1 RLMELAEAAF
11 ADAANPAW
19 LNHVWERNQA
29 MIRQDLERVLADD
42 NDKFAE
48 GWSYLAEEASFGP
61 EDTDSH
67 PPVELTLD
75 DGTVIRFRGKVD
87 RIDRHADGAVR
98 VIDYKTGKAD
108 KYKLLKSHPTGE
120 GTRYQL
126 PVYGLFA
133 KTLADPSST
142 VAAEYWFISKAG
154 DFAKIGYPVTDEV
167 MDQLRVDA
175 GLIISALRNGI
186 FPPRP
191 ESDRYLNF
199 TTMMGA
205 QELGQQWLKLQ
216 NAPEL
221 QPYAQ
226 LLKAEK

>member
-1 RLMELAEAAF
+1 
-11 ADAANPAW
+11 
-19 LNHVWERNQA
+19 
-29 MIRQDLERVLADD
+29 MIHQDLQRVLEEDD
-42 NDKFAE
+42 ARSAE

-61 EDTDSH
+61 EDTDSY
-67 PPVELTLD
+67 PPVELILD
-75 DGTVIRFRGKVD
+75 DGTAVRFRGKVD
-87 RIDRHADGAVR
+87 RIDRNVDGTVK

-108 KYKLLKSHPTGE
+108 KFKPLRNHPTAE

-133 KTLADPSST
+133 RTFAHPQSP

-154 DFAKIGYPVTDEV
+154 DFAKIGYDVTDDVIE
-167 MDQLRVDA
+167 QLRTDA
-175 GLIISALRNGI
+175 GLILSALRNGI

-191 ESDRYLNF
+191 ESDRYVNF

-216 NAPEL
+216 NAHEL
-221 QPYAQ
+221 QSYAQ